1 MTQDEE
7 VKAVVPNKVL
17 ENIIGENKSLAKLAS
32 AKKSMISSTLNDLAM
47 QKVELVLNER
57 EIELIRDSW
66 FIMLNDD
73 LSPQTMSAFYGK
85 LRQNKKL
92 SLTSNL
98 ITNEKFSVLNEQY
111 EEKRQHIINNT
122 SIPYQVLNTSSIE
135 GSLFCA
141 QFYENLIAMD
151 QNVERM
157 FPSIRHQ
164 AVSFS
169 GVLNTAV
176 DNLENIHILD
186 SYLRGIG
193 KRHARILGIRPA
205 YFETMGKAFIRTFQ
219 DRFGVFFTI
228 ELEDIWS
235 RLYSYLANG
244 MIAFGVDPVIP
255 QSIKESRANSLDT
268 LNGGSSSDNSRKN
281 SFVSK
286 NNESEISDF
295 KKYMAQF
302 NHEIVEED
310 DLDFPIPGILT
321 TETSFQDSEL
331 GDVEN
336 KLNNFTF
343 SKKSPVPSVKSSPTT
358 RSDNQ
363 RHDSNVSIH
372 RSDHTGNASQ
382 RSEQQENSISSIS
395 DKYKTPSVD
404 PKLNSQSRTPRSK
417 SNVMKSKGSNIL
429 KKTTPTPSLV
439 SDKNGSKK
447 DCVIM

>member
-1 MTQDEE
+1 MTQEE
-7 VKAVVPNKVL
+7 VKALVPHNKML
-17 ENIIGENKSLAKLAS
+17 ENIMGETKSLVKLAS
-32 AKKSMISSTLNDLAM
+32 AKKSVMSSTLNDFAL

-73 LSPQTMSAFYGK
+73 LSPETMTAFYGK

-111 EEKRQHIINNT
+111 EEKRKHIINNT

-176 DNLENIHILD
+176 DNLENIHVLD

-193 KRHARILGIRPA
+193 KRHARILGIIPA

-255 QSIKESRANSLDT
+255 QSLKTSRKNSIDT
-268 LNGGSSSDNSRKN
+268 LNGGSSSDNSRRD
-281 SFVSK
+281 SFISK

-295 KKYMAQF
+295 KRYMAEF

-310 DLDFPIPGILT
+310 DLDFPIPGIVT
-321 TETSFQDSEL
+321 TETSFQESDIR
-331 GDVEN
+331 DVEN
-336 KLNNFTF
+336 KMNNFTF
-343 SKKSPVPSVKSSPTT
+343 NKKSPTASVKLAPSTSLE
-358 RSDNQ
+358 SQ
-363 RHDSNVSIH
+363 RNDSNISTTK
-372 RSDHTGNASQ
+372 SDQNSDF
-382 RSEQQENSISSIS
+382 SEYPRNSLSSS
-395 DKYKTPSVD
+395 TDKFKLPSVD
-404 PKLNSQSRTPRSK
+404 PKVRAPRSK
-417 SNVMKSKGSNIL
+417 SNILKTKGNSIL
-429 KKTTPTPSLV
+429 KKNTLV
-439 SDKNGSKK
+439 SSAISEKPSSKK